1 MDALSV
7 GARAFPLFF
16 ASEGEKV
23 RILAY
28 DSGRGVE
35 RKLADLGLPV
45 GSELTIM
52 TRQHGGRMVVARDGV
67 RIALGVGMA
76 HRIMVARVDPQS

>member
-7 GARAFPLFF
+7 GARAFPLVL

-28 DSGRGVE
+28 TNGRGIE

-52 TRQHGGRMVVARDGV
+52 TRQEGGRMVIARDSV
-67 RIALGVGMA
+67 RIALGIGMA
-76 HRIMVARVDPQS
+76 HRIMVARVDPQA